1 VVHRQPVREAA
12 RQETYVVRD
21 QYAPPQSGAIV
32 IRVLS
37 LPRGGS
43 VQLDALVARK

>member
-1 VVHRQPVREAA
+1 M
-12 RQETYVVRD
+12 RD
-21 QYAPPQSGAIV
+21 QYSPPQSGAIL